1 MLERI
6 SRNYAEMLV
15 EIGVIEEGDDVD
27 IHAYG
32 FYQDIMLVL
41 NVVTTLIISIILKM
55 IIPCIILNMAFIPI
69 RISAGGHHADN
80 PTRCYI
86 NSTLI
91 VSTLLLCLKFIEF
104 NQYVSL
110 LILAIACIII
120 FLFAPVETDND
131 PLDDIGR
138 QVYKKRTRCILIIEV
153 IISLIFNFSG
163 GVHIASIIALGL
175 IAEAGMIIAGIIKLK
190 MKNSI

>member
-69 RISAGGHHADN
+69 R
-80 PTRCYI
+80 
-86 NSTLI
+86 
-91 VSTLLLCLKFIEF
+91 
-104 NQYVSL
+104 
-110 LILAIACIII
+110 
-120 FLFAPVETDND
+120 
-131 PLDDIGR
+131 
-138 QVYKKRTRCILIIEV
+138 
-153 IISLIFNFSG
+153 
-163 GVHIASIIALGL
+163 
-175 IAEAGMIIAGIIKLK
+175 M
-190 MKNSI
+190 